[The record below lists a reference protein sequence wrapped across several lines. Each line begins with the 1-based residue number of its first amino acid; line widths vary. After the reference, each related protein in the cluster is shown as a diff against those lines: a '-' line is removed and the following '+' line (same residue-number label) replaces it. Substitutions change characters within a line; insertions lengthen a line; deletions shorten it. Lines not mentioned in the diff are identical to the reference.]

1 MTNKLVA
8 IAGALLL
15 LAGFGPYYALPVH
28 AKASAVYSV
37 DEPGRVPY
45 QSVIFG
51 TTASNCNSSQCLF
64 QFPAVP
70 SGFRLVIKHV
80 SVFSQPKPG
89 ATPVRVAVSDS
100 AESGQV
106 NFFATVQGG
115 FLPTLVVIDQPILFY
130 VDAGQN
136 PIVNIQPASG
146 FEITT
151 PTLAQS
157 VNLSGYMVDCSTQ
170 PCSAMAP

>member
-1 MTNKLVA
+1 
-8 IAGALLL
+8 
-15 LAGFGPYYALPVH
+15 
-28 AKASAVYSV
+28 
-37 DEPGRVPY
+37 
-45 QSVIFG
+45 
-51 TTASNCNSSQCLF
+51 
-64 QFPAVP
+64 
-70 SGFRLVIKHV
+70 
-80 SVFSQPKPG
+80 VFSQPKPG

-136 PIVNIQPASG
+136 PIVNIQPTSG